1 MHLKRAGICTRMII
15 YAHYIAAIYY
25 VFIIGVFRV
34 FDALCCGGENG
45 YIKMIHYALLV
56 IGLIS

>member
-34 FDALCCGGENG
+34 FDGGGENG